1 MSDRQRTPGG
11 EESVEGQLERLESIV
26 DQLAGDGIE
35 LDAALRLFEEGVS
48 RLRAVTERLAAAE
61 TRVKVLSEEADGGF
75 VLDDF
80 DE

>member
-1 MSDRQRTPGG
+1 MSERERSAAG
-11 EESVEGQLERLESIV
+11 EESVERQLERLESIV
-26 DQLAGDGIE
+26 DELAGDGIE
-35 LDAALRLFEEGVS
+35 LDAALRLFEEGVT

-61 TRVKVLSEEADGGF
+61 ARVKVLSEEAEGDF

>member
-1 MSDRQRTPGG
+1 MSDREKSAAG
-11 EESVEGQLERLESIV
+11 EESVERQLERLESIV
-26 DQLAGDGIE
+26 DELAGDGIE
-35 LDAALRLFEEGVS
+35 LDAALRLFEEGVT

-61 TRVKVLSEEADGGF
+61 ARVKVLSEEADGGF